1 MAAQI
6 KKPTNKPKK
15 STKPNT
21 LQAQAPKPLD
31 AITIK
36 KSPTIAKK
44 SRLISSKLAYKGKVF
59 SVITDTVEEP
69 GGNINVRD
77 VIRHNGSVVIL
88 AVDESENPNDPDII
102 FERQYRHAAGQ
113 FLIELPAGRV
123 EPEEATLAAAKR
135 ELIEETGYRAKRWT
149 LLTKYFAS
157 PGFLGEWM
165 QIYLARDIREGAA
178 APEPD
183 ENIEVFRLP
192 LSEALALIAANK
204 IHDGKTLIG
213 LMLYDATRRKGGGC

>member
-6 KKPTNKPKK
+6 ITRPSIPKSVQKKK
-15 STKPNT
+15 SSAKP
-21 LQAQAPKPLD
+21 
-31 AITIK
+31 
-36 KSPTIAKK
+36 
-44 SRLISSKLAYKGKVF
+44 RLISSKLAYKGRVF
-59 SVITDTVEEP
+59 SVFSDKVEEP
-69 GGNINVRD
+69 GGNLNVRD

-88 AVDESENPNDPDII
+88 AIDESKNSNDPEII

-123 EPEEATLAAAKR
+123 EPQEPTLAAAKR
-135 ELIEETGYRAKRWT
+135 ELIEETGYRAKRWA

-165 QIYLARDIREGAA
+165 QIYLARDISEGAA

-213 LMLYDATRRKGGGC
+213 LMLYDNIRRTGHL

>member
-6 KKPTNKPKK
+6 IKRLSASKPVTKKKR
-15 STKPNT
+15 STKP
-21 LQAQAPKPLD
+21 
-31 AITIK
+31 
-36 KSPTIAKK
+36 
-44 SRLISSKLAYKGKVF
+44 RLISSKLAYKGKVF
-59 SVITDTVEEP
+59 SVFSDKVEEP

-88 AVDESENPNDPDII
+88 AVDESKDPTDPEIV

-123 EPEEATLAAAKR
+123 EPGEAPLAAAKR
-135 ELIEETGYRAKRWT
+135 ELTEETGYRAKRWA

-178 APEPD
+178 TPEPD
-183 ENIEVFRLP
+183 ENIVVFRLP

-213 LMLYDATRRKGGGC
+213 LMLYDSIRRTGQC

>member
-6 KKPTNKPKK
+6 KTPSAPKPIAKK
-15 STKPNT
+15 KRSTKP
-21 LQAQAPKPLD
+21 
-31 AITIK
+31 
-36 KSPTIAKK
+36 
-44 SRLISSKLAYKGKVF
+44 RLISSKLAYKGKVF
-59 SVITDTVEEP
+59 SVFTDTVEEP

-88 AVDESENPNDPDII
+88 AVDESKDPNDPEII

-123 EPEEATLAAAKR
+123 EPKEATLAAARR
-135 ELIEETGYRAKRWT
+135 ELVEETGYRAKRWT

-165 QIYLARDIREGAA
+165 QIYLARDICDGTAT
-178 APEPD
+178 PEPD

-192 LSEALALIAANK
+192 LSKALALIAANK

-213 LMLYDATRRKGGGC
+213 LMLYDAVRRTGRL